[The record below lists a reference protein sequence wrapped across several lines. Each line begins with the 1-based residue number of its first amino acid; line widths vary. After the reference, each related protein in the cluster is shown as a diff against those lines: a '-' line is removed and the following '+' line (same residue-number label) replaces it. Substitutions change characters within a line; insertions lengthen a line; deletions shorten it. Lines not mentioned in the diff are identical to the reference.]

1 MSTLTKEVRDAGARS
16 DSLRASSM
24 GFAIPWLIFTGFF
37 FIKYFYVTPPAWE
50 IGLSVLAFGVFLLAF
65 FTAFK
70 NYQRP
75 TRMRL
80 PALVM
85 LAVGVVMAPVNPGA
99 NVFFSYP
106 SWFLGRA
113 FPPGQAVAALGGVAS
128 LVLATTWYFALDL
141 NFFLPAILLVVALG
155 SMSIAI
161 RRLDE
166 TRSALGRSRAEAE
179 HLARI
184 AERERIARDLHDT
197 IGHSLS
203 VIALKSD
210 LAVQL
215 AETKAPDAAMEMR
228 EINAVARQSLSE
240 IRATLSGYWEL
251 SLDAEI
257 QSLESSLEEAGIASK
272 TAITKEDLPAPV
284 ETALAMCFREAVTNV
299 IRHSEAT
306 NCELSLETR
315 DDSIVG
321 SVADNGIGRKVEPGK
336 GLTGMRQRVEQ
347 MKGKLEIGG
356 SSGTRV
362 EFRLPLEHAPE

>member
-1 MSTLTKEVRDAGARS
+1 
-16 DSLRASSM
+16 
-24 GFAIPWLIFTGFF
+24 
-37 FIKYFYVTPPAWE
+37 
-50 IGLSVLAFGVFLLAF
+50 
-65 FTAFK
+65 
-70 NYQRP
+70 
-75 TRMRL
+75 
-80 PALVM
+80 
-85 LAVGVVMAPVNPGA
+85 
-99 NVFFSYP
+99 
-106 SWFLGRA
+106 
-113 FPPGQAVAALGGVAS
+113 
-128 LVLATTWYFALDL
+128 
-141 NFFLPAILLVVALG
+141 
-155 SMSIAI
+155 
-161 RRLDE
+161 
-166 TRSALGRSRAEAE
+166 
-179 HLARI
+179 
-184 AERERIARDLHDT
+184 
-197 IGHSLS
+197 
-203 VIALKSD
+203 
-210 LAVQL
+210 
-215 AETKAPDAAMEMR
+215 MEMR